1 MFPPSMP
8 AMTPQMSP
16 PAPMQQGLVNM
27 PPPAPAAAPMMNQQ
41 PQQGQDMQGEVFVTH
56 AKKLLEQAL
65 LMFGSGSP
73 KGREIL
79 NVIRTLNTK
88 IGEPHEG

>member
-1 MFPPSMP
+1 MFNTSVPP
-8 AMTPQMSP
+8 MTPQMGPSM
-16 PAPMQQGLVNM
+16 PMQPGMVNM
-27 PPPAPAAAPMMNQQ
+27 PPPAASPLMNKQ

-79 NVIRTLNTK
+79 NVIKTLNTK
-88 IGEPHEG
+88 IGESHE